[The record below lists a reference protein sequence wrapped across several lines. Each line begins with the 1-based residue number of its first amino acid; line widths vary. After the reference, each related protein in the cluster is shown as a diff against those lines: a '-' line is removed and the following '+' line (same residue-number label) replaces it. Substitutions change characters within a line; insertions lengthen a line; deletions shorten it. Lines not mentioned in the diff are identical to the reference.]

1 MFREALRFRDGCV
14 ATPHYLAS
22 TAGLEVLAQGGNAL
36 DAAVAA
42 NLTLGVVAPHLCGFG
57 GDVFALVWHDGE
69 VSGYLGG
76 GRAPEAATLD
86 AVRDRVA
93 GDVMPTRG
101 PMTVIVP
108 GAVRGW
114 FDLLDRFGTR
124 AFGDLARRARG
135 YAADGFPLTQR
146 GELVLRFMT
155 DQYRDFPEWQETYR
169 TAADRG
175 ALRQPDLA
183 RTIDTLAAEGPGA
196 YYGGAIADA
205 IASYVR
211 EQGGLLDADDLA
223 AHEGEWVDPL
233 RARFRDREVLELP
246 PPTQGVTAL
255 EALRIVDHVG
265 SLPADALD
273 RQHLLIEVM
282 KAALADRD
290 AHVTDP
296 DHMRAAPE
304 ALIADG
310 WTAERAAA
318 LDRKRA
324 RSPIG
329 GREIPGGTAY
339 LCAADGDGMLVS
351 LIQTNFNEF
360 GSGLTVP
367 GWGINLHNRGRAFSL
382 DAEHVNVWAPRKR
395 TLHTLIPALALR
407 DGEPEL
413 VLGTMGAD
421 AQAQVHLQFLVH
433 VVDEG
438 LDLQAA
444 LDAPRWRVVPGDWTV
459 MIEERFDDGVLPGL
473 EERGHTLQRVGTWFD
488 YMGYAQAIRVEDL
501 GYSVATDARAEGAAL
516 GM

>member
-1 MFREALRFRDGCV
+1 MFREALQFRDGCV
-14 ATPHYLAS
+14 ASPHYLAS
-22 TAGLEVLAQGGNAL
+22 ATGLEVLANGGNAV

-57 GDVFALVWHDGE
+57 GDLFALVWRDGE
-69 VSGYLGG
+69 ASGYLGG
-76 GRAPEAATLD
+76 GRAPQAATLD
-86 AVRDRVA
+86 AVAERVE

-114 FDLLDRFGTR
+114 FDLLERFGTR
-124 AFGDLARRARG
+124 DFGDLAARARG
-135 YAADGFPLTQR
+135 YAVDGFPLTQR

-155 DQYRDFPEWQETYR
+155 DQYRDFPEWQEIYG

-175 ALRQPDLA
+175 VLRQPDLA
-183 RTIDTLAAEGPGA
+183 RTVATLAAAGPDA
-196 YYGGAIADA
+196 YYRGEIAEAIAGF
-205 IASYVR
+205 VE
-211 EQGGLLDADDLA
+211 EQGGLLRADDLA
-223 AHEGEWVDPL
+223 AHEGEWVAPL
-233 RARFRDREVLELP
+233 RAGFRDLEVLELP
-246 PPTQGVTAL
+246 PPTQGITAL
-255 EALRIVDHVG
+255 EALRIADHLG
-265 SLPADALD
+265 SLPDDPLE

-296 DHMRAAPE
+296 EHMRLEPE
-304 ALIADG
+304 ALIADA
-310 WTAERAAA
+310 WTAGRAAG
-318 LDRKRA
+318 LDRGRA
-324 RSPIG
+324 GSPAG

-360 GSGLTVP
+360 GAGLTVP

-382 DAEHVNVWAPRKR
+382 DAGHVNVWAPRKR

-407 DGEPEL
+407 DGAPDL
-413 VLGTMGAD
+413 VFGTMGAD

-444 LDAPRWRVVPGDWTV
+444 LDAPRWRVVPDDWTV

-473 EERGHTLQRVGTWFD
+473 EERGHRLQRVGKWFD
-488 YMGYAQAIRVEDL
+488 YMGYAQAIGVGDH

-516 GM
+516 GI